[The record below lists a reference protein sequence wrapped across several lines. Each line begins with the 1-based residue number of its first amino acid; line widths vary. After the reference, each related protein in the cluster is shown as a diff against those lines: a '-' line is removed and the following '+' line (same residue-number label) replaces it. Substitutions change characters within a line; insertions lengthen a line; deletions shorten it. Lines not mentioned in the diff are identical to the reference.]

1 MNKRKIL
8 FVISLLIGL
17 ATLFP
22 PFLLRGNRQWGFLF
36 DPPVSISEKYFITT
50 AIGEIDWSIL
60 FAEYILSIVIGVI
73 ISYVWEVIQDKR
85 MKS

>member
-1 MNKRKIL
+1 MIKKIYL

-36 DPPVSISEKYFITT
+36 NPPVSVSEKYYVKT
-50 AIGEIDWSIL
+50 AVGDIDWSFL
-60 FAEYILSIVIGVI
+60 FAEYILAIVIGVI
-73 ISYVWEVIQDKR
+73 ISYVWEVAQDKKMR
-85 MKS
+85 T